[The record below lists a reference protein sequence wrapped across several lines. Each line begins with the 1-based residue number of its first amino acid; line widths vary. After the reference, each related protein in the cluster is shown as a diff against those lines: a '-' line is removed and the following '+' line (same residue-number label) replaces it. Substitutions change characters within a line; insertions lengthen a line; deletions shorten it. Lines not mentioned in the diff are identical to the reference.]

1 MPSDVE
7 FRRLLI
13 DLDDEMSN
21 DERKR
26 FIFLLG
32 NDIPKRK
39 RDEPLVDIFTI
50 LIDRGRI
57 SESNCNYLVE
67 LLERT
72 KLTALAYKVAS
83 YSTKHTPSTSISTV
97 LESSQPTDNTN
108 VSSTGT
114 IDNVP
119 KDTPTLAELVNDI
132 NSEDSMILSESEQN
146 TPTDIKPMTVQPDLA
161 SMFLYLENIDLKV
174 FENDTWS
181 DDFLKKIN
189 VNIHPYEYQR
199 ELVQSAIQAG
209 NTIICLRTGGGKTLV
224 AALLLKY
231 YSIKKMALSKTEETK
246 FLGFFIVP
254 RRAMLKQIFEKLKTI
269 GNLRIL
275 ACDEHY
281 DITKYLKSYDVII
294 CTPQKLLDC
303 LKAKTI
309 FMSDI
314 DLLCYDEC
322 HDTVVRN
329 QYIGIMQYIM
339 CRDVDHIPS
348 VNSLPIIIGLTAV
361 VGLHRSSPLHITNHL
376 TVLCATFN
384 CFTITSVLKEDN
396 EAELEQYVCRTSED
410 EIICITKQKKFDMLR
425 LSIEKELR
433 NLILQLFL
441 SKDTNPLRIFPEK
454 DIDMNG
460 YEQNLEM
467 LKQSEQKKQQFPSV
481 ILINYILAIYRHLR
495 SLADLTPDL
504 VLSDLKDY
512 FEMIYK
518 SREHPIAVDTL
529 IYNKCQS
536 LLKTKLTQLEESEQ
550 ILLNPKLDKLVE
562 LLKKHTEKPNS
573 RALILV
579 ERTFYAQ
586 KICEFLGNHI
596 ELKCTIKPC
605 WLVSQNGPDSKKSN
619 KKEDSVLIDFRNGV
633 YNVMISTDVVRAS
646 LDIPECSLVL
656 RYDFVPDSIGTVQAR
671 VRARRTNC
679 VYYLITTK
687 DSQNYIKELDSRQCE
702 QDLKEVLEIWKQIP
716 SHEFKERV
724 VEKQTSLIKEWSES
738 LTKAL
743 ATERIVSENTELIGD
758 VLCRACG
765 YHLGKLSRLRQYEQ
779 SYFISDHDFYN
790 RIEEKLLPEPKEYVA
805 TLITGKAL
813 CGSKNCRAKLGCIQM
828 LKHHSSIS
836 PIYPLKCESIKI
848 KLFEK
853 ENGNETM
860 ILKKQWKQ
868 MLFKIPPL
876 EISCSKNDEDIY
888 YDAYDVV
895 QTDV

>member
-7 FRRLLI
+7 FRQLLI

-57 SESNCNYLVE
+57 SETNCNYLVE

-72 KLTALAYKVAS
+72 KLTTLAYKVAR
-83 YSTKHTPSTSISTV
+83 YSTKHTPLTSVSTV
-97 LESSQPTDNTN
+97 LESSQATDNVN
-108 VSSTGT
+108 GSSTGT

-146 TPTDIKPMTVQPDLA
+146 TPTDIKSMTVQPDLA
-161 SMFLYLENIDLKV
+161 SMFLENIDLKV

-224 AALLLKY
+224 A
-231 YSIKKMALSKTEETK
+231 
-246 FLGFFIVP
+246 
-254 RRAMLKQIFEKLKTI
+254 

-275 ACDEHY
+275 ACDENY

-294 CTPQKLLDC
+294 CTPHKLLNC

-309 FMSDI
+309 SMSDI

-348 VNSLPIIIGLTAV
+348 TNLLPIIIGLTAV
-361 VGLHRSSPLHITNHL
+361 VDLHRSSPVHKTNHL
-376 TVLCATFN
+376 TVLCAIFN
-384 CFTITSVLKEDN
+384 CFTITSVLKKDN
-396 EAELEQYVCRTSED
+396 EAELEKYVCRTSED
-410 EIICITKQKKFDMLR
+410 EIICITKQKKFDILR
-425 LSIEKELR
+425 LSIEKELS

-454 DIDMNG
+454 DIEMNG
-460 YEQNLEM
+460 YEQSLEI
-467 LKQSEQKKQQFPSV
+467 LKQSEQKKQHFPSV

-512 FEMIYK
+512 FEMTYK

-536 LLKTKLTQLEESEQ
+536 LLKTKLTDFEESEQ

-562 LLKKHTEKPNS
+562 LLKKHAEKPNS

-586 KICEFLGNHI
+586 KICEFLQNQI
-596 ELKCTIKPC
+596 ELKSTIKPC
-605 WLVSQNGPDSKKSN
+605 WLISQNGLDSKKSN
-619 KKEDSVLIDFRNGV
+619 KNEDSVLIDFRNGV
-633 YNVMISTDVVRAS
+633 YNVMISTDVVRAG

-687 DSQNYIKELDSRQCE
+687 DSQNYIKELGNRQCE
-702 QDLKEVLEIWKQIP
+702 QDLKEVLETWKQIP

-724 VEKQTSLIKEWSES
+724 LEKQTSLIKEWSES

-743 ATERIVSENTELIGD
+743 ATEKIVSENTELIGD

-765 YHLGKLSRLRQYEQ
+765 YHLGKLSRLRQYGQ
-779 SYFISDHDFYN
+779 SYFINDHDFYN
-790 RIEEKLLPEPKEYVA
+790 RIEEKILPEPREYV
-805 TLITGKAL
+805 TTSVTGKAL
-813 CGSKNCRAKLGCIQM
+813 CGSKNCRAKLGCIQT
-828 LKHHSSIS
+828 LKDHSSIS
-836 PIYPLKCESIKI
+836 PIYPLKCQSIKI
-848 KLFEK
+848 KLFER
-853 ENGNETM
+853 ENGSETM
-860 ILKKQWKQ
+860 ILKKKWKQ

-888 YDAYDVV
+888 YDAYDVM

>member
-7 FRRLLI
+7 FRQLLI

-57 SESNCNYLVE
+57 SETNCNYLVE

-72 KLTALAYKVAS
+72 KLTTLAYKVAR
-83 YSTKHTPSTSISTV
+83 YSTKHTPLTSVSTV
-97 LESSQPTDNTN
+97 LESSQATDNVN
-108 VSSTGT
+108 GSSTGT

-146 TPTDIKPMTVQPDLA
+146 TPTDIKSMTVQPDLA
-161 SMFLYLENIDLKV
+161 SMFLENIDLKV

-224 AALLLKY
+224 A
-231 YSIKKMALSKTEETK
+231 
-246 FLGFFIVP
+246 
-254 RRAMLKQIFEKLKTI
+254 

-275 ACDEHY
+275 ACDENY

-294 CTPQKLLDC
+294 CTPHKLLNC

-309 FMSDI
+309 SMSDI

-348 VNSLPIIIGLTAV
+348 TNLLPIIIGLTAV
-361 VGLHRSSPLHITNHL
+361 VDLHRSSPVHKTNHL
-376 TVLCATFN
+376 TVLCAIFN
-384 CFTITSVLKEDN
+384 CFTITSVLKKDN
-396 EAELEQYVCRTSED
+396 EAELEKYVCRTSED
-410 EIICITKQKKFDMLR
+410 EIICITKQKKFDILR
-425 LSIEKELR
+425 LSIEKELS

-454 DIDMNG
+454 DIEMNG
-460 YEQNLEM
+460 YEQSLEI
-467 LKQSEQKKQQFPSV
+467 LKQSEQKKQHFPSV

-512 FEMIYK
+512 FEMTYK

-536 LLKTKLTQLEESEQ
+536 LLKTKLTDFEESEQ

-562 LLKKHTEKPNS
+562 LLKKHAEKPNS

-586 KICEFLGNHI
+586 KICEFLQNQI
-596 ELKCTIKPC
+596 ELKSTIKPC
-605 WLVSQNGPDSKKSN
+605 WLISQNGLDSKKSN
-619 KKEDSVLIDFRNGV
+619 KSEDSVLIDFRNGV
-633 YNVMISTDVVRAS
+633 YNVMISTDVVRAG

-687 DSQNYIKELDSRQCE
+687 DSQNYIKELGNRQCE
-702 QDLKEVLEIWKQIP
+702 QDLKEVLETWKQIP

-724 VEKQTSLIKEWSES
+724 LEKQTSLIKEWSES

-743 ATERIVSENTELIGD
+743 ATEKIVSENTELIGD

-765 YHLGKLSRLRQYEQ
+765 YHLGKLSRLRQYGQ
-779 SYFISDHDFYN
+779 SYFINDHDFYN
-790 RIEEKLLPEPKEYVA
+790 RIEEKILPEPREYV
-805 TLITGKAL
+805 TTSVTGKAL
-813 CGSKNCRAKLGCIQM
+813 CGSKNCRAKLGCIQT
-828 LKHHSSIS
+828 LKDHSSIS
-836 PIYPLKCESIKI
+836 PIYPLKCQSIKI
-848 KLFEK
+848 KLFER
-853 ENGNETM
+853 ENGSETM
-860 ILKKQWKQ
+860 ILKKKWKQ

-888 YDAYDVV
+888 YDAYDVM